1 MQEREDEN
9 NTNQN
14 HRECIDYE
22 SWHDDRDDEPVVEL
36 EDEEVHLPVELGVE
50 TENVDQ
56 GSGAN
61 NAERLGGTGFDVLRL
76 QMVEVCLAS
85 DNLWQ
90 KDENKTE
97 RIRTSNEKS
106 LSSRA
111 RSTLFD
117 VFLLL
122 HVIRK
127 VQKVR
132 NEVWEDQND
141 SRPDEDGVVDELWRI
156 NEDIEVVTCVKLL
169 I

>member
-1 MQEREDEN
+1 M
-9 NTNQN
+9 
-14 HRECIDYE
+14 H
-22 SWHDDRDDEPVVEL
+22 
-36 EDEEVHLPVELGVE
+36 VE

-56 GSGAN
+56 GSGTN

-132 NEVWEDQND
+132 NEVREDQND
-141 SRPDEDGVVDELWRI
+141 SRPDEDGVVDEL
-156 NEDIEVVTCVKLL
+156 
-169 I
+169 